1 MFFVRIIALKER
13 FFKFFFRLFSD
24 ITGQHHNNRDDCRQ
38 PYSIPVEVIENLTR
52 RLESLSRNMEVLKAS
67 QREQLS
73 ILTILMN
80 NTAPPEPQMDN
91 LAQDF
96 GFPLEK
102 VEQFRRMER
111 RLREEETRIKLVRIQ
126 KNYTLSLQRYFILF
140 YCIVEFLPIWNWWEH
155 RKCCWTYF
163 EENHDIQ
170 TWK

>member
-1 MFFVRIIALKER
+1 
-13 FFKFFFRLFSD
+13 
-24 ITGQHHNNRDDCRQ
+24 
-38 PYSIPVEVIENLTR
+38 
-52 RLESLSRNMEVLKAS
+52 MEVLKAS

-126 KNYTLSLQRYFILF
+126 KITHFPFNVILF
-140 YCIVEFLPIWNWWEH
+140 YFIAS
-155 RKCCWTYF
+155 
-163 EENHDIQ
+163 
-170 TWK
+170 